1 MLLKVKNI
9 FILVLIAAC
18 GFSSWKAY
26 IYFFDNK
33 APEITLIGIKDCGH
47 YCGSLQCAISGNK
60 KGLISIWLDD
70 KPLMRKF
77 KIESTTKEYPFI
89 IPTRTISNGKH
100 ALKMGFTDNT
110 YQKNKSEKELTFYVD
125 NIPPQAAFLKADSEF
140 KVFQG
145 RTLHIQFQVNKKIKE
160 AKINALSNT
169 YECFPESKNSSIY
182 ETFIPINCEEAPNEY
197 LLVAEIKDYVGNVL
211 NFENKFQII
220 KFPFKKQILKITSEK
235 VKKEKELGHI
245 QDQLEIQLKQLTQ
258 KSPKE
263 KLWKG
268 QFCTPI
274 DIIRSTCDFGTVRTT
289 QQKGKYI
296 HRAVDILNEPKSVVW
311 ASQNGIVAIKDR
323 YEESGNTV
331 VIDHGWGI
339 TSMYFHLE
347 DFANIKVG
355 DRIRKGNPV
364 GTLGKT
370 GYATGYH
377 LHWELRV
384 NNVAVDPLQWVKATF

>member
-1 MLLKVKNI
+1 MIFKVKNI
-9 FILVLIAAC
+9 FAFVLAFAC
-18 GFSSWKAY
+18 AFFGWRGY
-26 IYFFDNK
+26 IYFFDK
-33 APEITLIGIKDCGH
+33 KIPEISLIGMKDSGY
-47 YCGSLQCAISGNK
+47 YCGNLQCAISGSK
-60 KGLISIWLDD
+60 KGSISIWLDD

-77 KIESTTKEYPFI
+77 KIESTKKEYPFV

-100 ALKMGFTDNT
+100 SIKMELTDNT
-110 YQKNKSEKELTFYVD
+110 YHKNKSEKFLRFYVD
-125 NIPPQAAFLKADSEF
+125 NVPPQAAFLKNDSEF

-145 RTLHIQFQVNKKIKE
+145 RTLHVQFQVNKKIKE
-160 AKINALSNT
+160 AKIDTLSSS

-182 ETFIPINCEEAPNEY
+182 ETFIPINCEESPNEY
-197 LLVAEIKDYVGNVL
+197 LLSAEVKDYVGNVL
-211 NFENKFQII
+211 HFESKFQVV
-220 KFPFKKQILKITSEK
+220 KFPFKKQIIKLTNEK
-235 VKKEKELGHI
+235 VKKEKELGFT
-245 QDQLEIQLKQLTQ
+245 QAELEMQLEELAQ

-296 HRAVDILNEPKSVVW
+296 HKAIDILNAPKSVVW
-311 ASQNGIVAIKDR
+311 ASQEGIVAIKDR
-323 YEESGNTV
+323 YEESGNTI
-331 VIDHGWGI
+331 VIDHGWGVV
-339 TSMYFHLE
+339 SMYFHLE
-347 DFANIKVG
+347 DFANIEVG

-364 GTLGKT
+364 GTLGTT